1 MVDMFRSEKF
11 LGDAF
16 VLDGDWSMDWSI
28 VKGNH
33 PKMAQHFR
41 LVDDLFQLLL
51 SVLSQLDD

>member
-51 SVLSQLDD
+51 LSGLS

>member
-16 VLDGDWSMDWSI
+16 VLDGDGSMDWSS

-41 LVDDLFQLLL
+41 LVDDYFKKNIIIRPFIIG
-51 SVLSQLDD
+51 